1 MDAIKTFKK
10 MYDIDDDNIC
20 YDKEEPGAR
29 LIVSILLKAIVE
41 AVNKSLPIEDRAK
54 AFYWLILDDDP
65 SDTVIRSI
73 ALKLINWDE
82 YSIRRKIVKKIGQE
96 EFSLL
101 MRGAVSLPKSNR
113 VWA

>member
-1 MDAIKTFKK
+1 MDVIKSFKK
-10 MYDIDDDNIC
+10 IYDIDDDNLF

-96 EFSLL
+96 EFFVL
-101 MRGAVSLPKSNR
+101 MQGAISLPEAKR
-113 VWA
+113 VWV